1 MNKKNK
7 LCARNYNDINKR
19 YRKPYSART
28 AGYISNNIAKRN
40 VFNKY
45 ISNYEVKVVISFY
58 DFAEKLKYNIN
69 DFIQELNLI
78 KKYYKSKFNYFQDAN
93 FFRFSNIYGTE
104 FSFTI
109 IHEKYAEKDI
119 YVLSVWDYTGNTLI
133 FSSKIPDTDRKS
145 FFNKLEKACDEF
157 SNGFINCIGCGKLI
171 PFAANQSQR
180 YYGGIFCKS
189 CWDNKWKDIE
199 EKEDYR

>member
-78 KKYYKSKFNYFQDAN
+78 KKYYKVKFNYFQDAN

-104 FSFTI
+104 FSFLVTQD
-109 IHEKYAEKDI
+109 KYMENDI
-119 YVLSVWDYTGNTLI
+119 YVLSVWDYTGNTLV
-133 FSSKIPDTDRKS
+133 FAGKIPDKNRVS
-145 FFNKLEKACDEF
+145 FIRSFEKAIDNY
-157 SNGFINCIGCGKLI
+157 SNGIIKCGECKKDI
-171 PFAANQSQR
+171 SYQQNRSHRHFAAIYCDN
-180 YYGGIFCKS
+180 
-189 CWDNKWKDIE
+189 CWNSKWKAIE
-199 EKEDYR
+199 AKEKYD